1 MTAYIEYPDPMLKLD
16 ITKSSGKFIKKL
28 PPKQFK
34 QVVGTILSLREN
46 PKPHD
51 SKQLIGYPEYQR
63 VDIGEYRIIYR
74 VETGTVYIATIGK
87 RNDDEVYKRFKQS
100 NP

>member
-1 MTAYIEYPDPMLKLD
+1 MLKID
-16 ITKSSGKFIKKL
+16 ITKSAGKFIKKL

-34 QVVGTILSLREN
+34 QVVGTILGLREY

-74 VETGTVYIATIGK
+74 VDTGTVYIATIGK
-87 RNDDEVYKRFKQS
+87 RNNDEVYKRFKQNKS
-100 NP
+100 

>member
-1 MTAYIEYPDPMLKLD
+1 MLKID
-16 ITKSSGKFIKKL
+16 ITKSAGKFIKKL

-34 QVVGTILSLREN
+34 QIVGTMLGLREN

-74 VETGTVYIATIGK
+74 VDMGTVYIATIGK
-87 RNDDEVYKRFKQS
+87 RNDDEVYKRFKQTES
-100 NP
+100 

>member
-1 MTAYIEYPDPMLKLD
+1 MLKID
-16 ITKSSGKFIKKL
+16 ITKSGGKFIKKL

-34 QVVGTILSLREN
+34 QVVGTIFGLREN

-74 VETGTVYIATIGK
+74 VDTSTVYIATIGK
-87 RNDDEVYKRFKQS
+87 RNDDEVYNRFKQS
-100 NP
+100 KS

>member
-1 MTAYIEYPDPMLKLD
+1 MLNID
-16 ITKSSGKFIKKL
+16 ITKSAGKFIKKL

-34 QVVGTILSLREN
+34 QVVGTIFSLREIPN
-46 PKPHD
+46 PHD

-74 VETGTVYIATIGK
+74 VDATTVYIATIGK
-87 RNDDEVYKRFKQS
+87 RNDDEVYKRFKQRKS
-100 NP
+100 

>member
-1 MTAYIEYPDPMLKLD
+1 MLKID
-16 ITKSSGKFIKKL
+16 ITKSAGKFIKKL

-34 QVVGTILSLREN
+34 QIVGTMLGLREN

-74 VETGTVYIATIGK
+74 VDTATVYIATIGK
-87 RNDDEVYKRFKQS
+87 RNDNEVFKRFKQTES
-100 NP
+100 

>member
-1 MTAYIEYPDPMLKLD
+1 MLKID
-16 ITKSSGKFIKKL
+16 ITKSAVKFIKKL

-34 QVVGTILSLREN
+34 QVVGTLFSLREN

-63 VDIGEYRIIYR
+63 VDVGEYRLIYR
-74 VETGTVYIATIGK
+74 FDTGAVYIATIGK
-87 RNDDEVYKRFKQS
+87 RNDDEVYKQFKRGKS
-100 NP
+100 